1 MKCKY
6 CTATMGLEGQH
17 EYCCDN
23 CGATFDAQDN
33 EWTKPVV
40 PELKEMNL
48 RGISKVLRCA
58 EWKDTSST
66 QRP

>member
-1 MKCKY
+1 VDIY
-6 CTATMGLEGQH
+6 
-17 EYCCDN
+17 YSVDN

-48 RGISKVLRCA
+48 RGISKVR
-58 EWKDTSST
+58 K
-66 QRP
+66 